1 MKKGLICF
9 DLDDTLIKSNRC
21 HLRAYQLAFKK
32 NKIKRKISNERILQ
46 HFGEGS
52 KKIVQHL
59 FPQAQPA
66 LIEQIVKDHD
76 YFVCAKTKK
85 DIVLIPGAKE
95 VLQELHRQQYLA
107 LISNCN
113 HQIILTLLEAAKIP
127 VKWFSLIVGQD
138 QVRHPKPAPDELLK
152 TEHLLKR
159 KADYFIG
166 DSIYDVRA
174 GRRAGVK
181 VIAIPSGVHNK
192 QELQREK
199 PFKICKTIKEIVK
212 NIQ

>member
-1 MKKGLICF
+1 M
-9 DLDDTLIKSNRC
+9 
-21 HLRAYQLAFKK
+21 
-32 NKIKRKISNERILQ
+32 Q

-59 FPQAQPA
+59 FPQADDA
-66 LIEQIVKDHD
+66 FVEQIIKDHD
-76 YFVCAKTKK
+76 QFVRTKTKK
-85 DIVLIPGAKE
+85 DIRLIPGAKE
-95 VLQELHRQQYLA
+95 VLKELHKQEYLA

-113 HQIILTLLEAAKIP
+113 HQMILTLLDAAKIP

-152 TEHLLKR
+152 TEHLLRR
-159 KADYFIG
+159 KVDYFIG

-181 VIAIPSGVHNK
+181 VIAIPSGVHKK
-192 QELQREK
+192 QELQQEK
-199 PFKICKTIKEIVK
+199 PFRICKTIKEVIK